1 MGPDIFGYLMPILP
15 LINPEETRVQ
25 FESTTPRPRLTV
37 GILTLNEEKRIAS
50 CIQSARF
57 ADQIVV
63 VDSGSKDRT
72 REIAASLGAEV
83 HEYPQWQGFAVQRN
97 RVLQHAKGEY
107 IFFLDADEEM
117 PPEMQAEVEA
127 VVASGQDEIWEVQWN
142 QVAFGKPLTLMK
154 STGGIPRL
162 FKTQSIREFTG
173 VVHEK
178 AEMHG
183 GPHPVKRF
191 RTRLLHYSRES
202 IYGSL
207 NKLAQYVQLGA
218 AKRAQAGK
226 TGGVLRG
233 LASGF
238 AIFLRLYVFRRGFL
252 CGAEGFLFCFFIA
265 LECFFRYAAI
275 KYDPQGSNTLA
286 QRN

>member
-1 MGPDIFGYLMPILP
+1 MLP
-15 LINPEETRVQ
+15 
-25 FESTTPRPRLTV
+25 ESTPARPRLTI
-37 GILTLNEEKRIAS
+37 GILSLNEAKRIAS
-50 CIQSARF
+50 CIHSAKF
-57 ADQIVV
+57 ADHIVV
-63 VDSGSKDRT
+63 VDSGSKDQT
-72 REIAASLGAEV
+72 RDIAAALGAEV
-83 HEYPQWQGFAVQRN
+83 HNYPDWQGFAVQRN
-97 RVLQHAKGEY
+97 RVLQHARGEY
-107 IFFLDADEEM
+107 VFFLDADEEM
-117 PPEMQAEVEA
+117 PPAMQAEIEA
-127 VVASGQDEIWEVQWN
+127 VVAAGKDEIWEVQWN

-154 STGGIPRL
+154 STGGIPRM

-183 GPHPVKRF
+183 GPHPAKRF
-191 RTRLLHYSRES
+191 QTRLLHYSRES

-207 NKLAQYVQLGA
+207 NKLTQYVQLGA

-275 KYDPQGSNTLA
+275 KYDADIRSTLA
-286 QRN
+286 QRS

>member
-1 MGPDIFGYLMPILP
+1 MTEQLDLNNI
-15 LINPEETRVQ
+15 
-25 FESTTPRPRLTV
+25 RPKLTV

-50 CIQSARF
+50 CINSAKF
-57 ADQIVV
+57 ADQILVI
-63 VDSGSKDRT
+63 DSGSKDKT
-72 REIAASLGAEV
+72 REIAAALGAEV
-83 HEYPQWQGFAVQRN
+83 HDYPDWQGFAVQRN

-117 PPEMQAEVEA
+117 PPEMQAEIEA
-127 VVASGQDEIWEVQWN
+127 VIASGKDEIWEVQWN
-142 QVAFGKPLTLMK
+142 QVAFGRPLTLMK
-154 STGGIPRL
+154 STGGIPRM
-162 FKTQSIREFTG
+162 FKTQSIREFSG

-178 AEMHG
+178 AEMYG
-183 GPHPVKRF
+183 GEQAVKRF
-191 RTRLLHYSRES
+191 KARLFHYSRES

-238 AIFLRLYVFRRGFL
+238 AIFLRLYVFRRGFM

-265 LECFFRYAAI
+265 LECFFRYAAL
-275 KYDPQGSNTLA
+275 KYDVNDMKNLA
-286 QRN
+286 ARK

>member
-1 MGPDIFGYLMPILP
+1 MIIK
-15 LINPEETRVQ
+15 EETPTMPP
-25 FESTTPRPRLTV
+25 ESTPARTRLTI
-37 GILTLNEEKRIAS
+37 GILTLNEAKRIAS
-50 CIQSARF
+50 CIHSAKF

-63 VDSGSKDRT
+63 VDSGSKDQT
-72 REIAASLGAEV
+72 RDIAAALGAEV
-83 HEYPQWQGFAVQRN
+83 HNYPDWQGFAVQRN
-97 RVLQHAKGEY
+97 RVLQHARGEY

-117 PPEMQAEVEA
+117 PPSMQAEIEA
-127 VVASGQDEIWEVQWN
+127 VVAAGKDEIWEVQWN

-154 STGGIPRL
+154 STGGIPRM

-178 AEMHG
+178 AELHG
-183 GPHPVKRF
+183 GPRLVKRF
-191 RTRLLHYSRES
+191 KTRLLHYSRES
-202 IYGSL
+202 IYCSL

-233 LASGF
+233 LASGV

-252 CGAEGFLFCFFIA
+252 CGAEGFLFCLFIA

-275 KYDPQGSNTLA
+275 KYDAQDSISLA

>member
-1 MGPDIFGYLMPILP
+1 
-15 LINPEETRVQ
+15 VQ
-25 FESTTPRPRLTV
+25 PESTASRPRLTI
-37 GILTLNEEKRIAS
+37 GILTLNEARRIAS
-50 CIQSARF
+50 CINSAKF

-63 VDSGSKDRT
+63 VDSGSKDQT
-72 REIAASLGAEV
+72 REIAAALGAEV
-83 HEYPQWQGFAVQRN
+83 HNYPDWQGFAVQRN
-97 RVLQHAKGEY
+97 RVLQHATGEY
-107 IFFLDADEEM
+107 VFFLDADEEM
-117 PPEMQAEVEA
+117 PPAMQAEIEA
-127 VVASGQDEIWEVQWN
+127 VVAAGQDEIWEVQWN

-154 STGGIPRL
+154 STGGIARM
-162 FKTQSIREFTG
+162 FKTRAIREFTG
-173 VVHEK
+173 VVHER

-183 GPHPVKRF
+183 GPRPVKRF
-191 RTRLLHYSRES
+191 KTRLLHYSRES

-238 AIFLRLYVFRRGFL
+238 AIFLRLYVFRRGFM

-275 KYDPQGSNTLA
+275 KYDPQSSNSLA